1 MNINLVYEGKD
12 YNFDIPNNVTIDYI
26 KELSSKIFN
35 SDKALLDLIYNN
47 TKFTD
52 KDDSILL
59 RDLIP
64 DGENNAVL
72 TVQINKNINNSI
84 SKKSS
89 KKKIRENKENK
100 ESKESKENKVNKV
113 NKENRENKENNNSKE
128 KEKEIK
134 DYNFISRMKKK
145 INIEQKLN
153 RINENEEKIILNE
166 NDEKMSIEPYNKIN
180 KGDNNKKN
188 DYNIIK
194 KFDSAYSKKNSVLLS
209 LIKEFNSKVKE
220 IYLYLFKKCQN
231 PQTPMSNSPRNN
243 DSTLHFSSS
252 DTSRSSKNDQNINN
266 NYIYELV
273 IFEKKLINF
282 QENQIQHYLKL
293 LDLLKKYDKDD
304 IMITLNEFFNKLIPC
319 NSSNIKNDHL
329 DFIQPMKFKKMAS
342 YKLLN
347 NNSSNSNNFSSLNSN
362 KKKLPFLLNKSSNN
376 NSNSNISLVEKKNVN
391 FNIKSNEEINSSK
404 NKIFNKS
411 MIEKGDEK
419 VKKSMFSKDKLKME
433 VDNNKISDSKENI
446 NNDINNKNTTNKINH
461 KMTFNGINF
470 HFKMD
475 EKSEKNNNKNKS
487 SNIEEIISTN
497 SEKNIIKQS
506 PTQIFRNKTFKP
518 FKNIFS
524 DKSIIKIINNN
535 NKKRLEKMN
544 QQLNRYNS
552 LSNLNQFKFSP
563 SVDKTSKFEEIVRT
577 NTKKDIQSNQA
588 TNDFEEY
595 KKKGE
600 EFFPKMSKIKDIDVS
615 SITINTSNFIR
626 DKQILFKKKKRK
638 SMSKFDFM
646 I

>member
-47 TKFTD
+47 SKFTD

-64 DGENNAVL
+64 EGENNAVL
-72 TVQINKNINNSI
+72 TVQVNKNINKSI
-84 SKKSS
+84 SKKNS
-89 KKKIRENKENK
+89 KKKIKE
-100 ESKESKENKVNKV
+100 

-128 KEKEIK
+128 KDKEKEKEKEKKKEIK
-134 DYNFISRMKKK
+134 DYNFIGRMKKK
-145 INIEQKLN
+145 IKIEQKLD
-153 RINENEEKIILNE
+153 RINENDEKIILNE
-166 NDEKMSIEPYNKIN
+166 NDEKISIEPYNKIN
-180 KGDNNKKN
+180 KGDSKKTN

-194 KFDSAYSKKNSVLLS
+194 KFDSTLSKKNGVLLS
-209 LIKEFNSKVKE
+209 LIKEFNSKIKE

-231 PQTPMSNSPRNN
+231 PHTPMSNSPRNN
-243 DSTLHFSSS
+243 DSTFHFSSS

-282 QENQIQHYLKL
+282 QENQIQYYLKL

-304 IMITLNEFFNKLIPC
+304 IMITLNEFYNKLITC
-319 NSSNIKNDHL
+319 NSSNTKNDHL

-347 NNSSNSNNFSSLNSN
+347 NTSSNSNNFTSLNSI
-362 KKKLPFLLNKSSNN
+362 KKKLPFLINKNSNN
-376 NSNSNISLVEKKNVN
+376 NSNSNISLIEKKNIN
-391 FNIKSNEEINSSK
+391 FNVKSNEEISSYK

-411 MIEKGDEK
+411 TIEKGEEK
-419 VKKSMFSKDKLKME
+419 VKKSMFSKDKLKTIS
-433 VDNNKISDSKENI
+433 DNNTISDSKENK
-446 NNDINNKNTTNKINH
+446 NNDVKNKNTINKINH
-461 KMTFNGINF
+461 KMTYNGIKFNF
-470 HFKMD
+470 KFD
-475 EKSEKNNNKNKS
+475 EKSEKNNNKNNN
-487 SNIEEIISTN
+487 SNIEEIASSNN

-518 FKNIFS
+518 FKNNFS
-524 DKSIIKIINNN
+524 DKNIINIINNN

-544 QQLNRYNS
+544 HKFNRYNS
-552 LSNLNQFKFSP
+552 LNNLNNFKFSP
-563 SVDKTSKFEEIVRT
+563 YNDKTSKCEETINT

-600 EFFPKMSKIKDIDVS
+600 EFFPKMSRIKDIDVS

>member
-47 TKFTD
+47 SKFTD

-64 DGENNAVL
+64 EGENNAVL
-72 TVQINKNINNSI
+72 TVQVNKNINKSI
-84 SKKSS
+84 SKKNS
-89 KKKIRENKENK
+89 KKKIKE
-100 ESKESKENKVNKV
+100 

-128 KEKEIK
+128 KDKEKEKQNEKKKEIK
-134 DYNFISRMKKK
+134 DYNFIGRMKKK
-145 INIEQKLN
+145 IKIEQKLD
-153 RINENEEKIILNE
+153 RINENDEKIILNE
-166 NDEKMSIEPYNKIN
+166 NDEKISIEPYNKIN
-180 KGDNNKKN
+180 KGDSKKTN

-194 KFDSAYSKKNSVLLS
+194 KFDSTLSKKNGVLLS
-209 LIKEFNSKVKE
+209 LIKEFNSKIKE

-231 PQTPMSNSPRNN
+231 PHTPMSNSPRNN
-243 DSTLHFSSS
+243 DSTFHFSSS

-282 QENQIQHYLKL
+282 QENQIQYYLKL

-304 IMITLNEFFNKLIPC
+304 IMITLNEFYNKLITC
-319 NSSNIKNDHL
+319 NSSNTKNDHL

-342 YKLLN
+342 YKLLKN
-347 NNSSNSNNFSSLNSN
+347 TSSNSNNFTSLNSI
-362 KKKLPFLLNKSSNN
+362 KKKLPFLINKNSNN
-376 NSNSNISLVEKKNVN
+376 NSNSNISLIEKKNIN
-391 FNIKSNEEINSSK
+391 FNVKSNEEISSYK

-411 MIEKGDEK
+411 TIEKGEEK
-419 VKKSMFSKDKLKME
+419 VKKSMFSKDKLKTIS
-433 VDNNKISDSKENI
+433 DNNTISDSKENK
-446 NNDINNKNTTNKINH
+446 NNDVKNKNTINKINH
-461 KMTFNGINF
+461 KMTYNGIKFNF
-470 HFKMD
+470 KFD
-475 EKSEKNNNKNKS
+475 EKSEKNNNKNNN
-487 SNIEEIISTN
+487 SNIEEIASSNN

-518 FKNIFS
+518 FKNNFS
-524 DKSIIKIINNN
+524 DKNIINIINNN

-544 QQLNRYNS
+544 HKFNRYNS
-552 LSNLNQFKFSP
+552 LNNLNNFKFSP
-563 SVDKTSKFEEIVRT
+563 YNDKTSKCEETINT

-600 EFFPKMSKIKDIDVS
+600 EFFPKMSRIKDIDVS

>member
-47 TKFTD
+47 SKFTD

-64 DGENNAVL
+64 EGENNAVL
-72 TVQINKNINNSI
+72 TVQVNKNINNSI
-84 SKKSS
+84 SKKNS
-89 KKKIRENKENK
+89 KKKIKE
-100 ESKESKENKVNKV
+100 NKV
-113 NKENRENKENNNSKE
+113 NKENRENKENINSKEKE

-134 DYNFISRMKKK
+134 DYNFIGRMKKK
-145 INIEQKLN
+145 INIEQKLD
-153 RINENEEKIILNE
+153 RINENDEKIILNE
-166 NDEKMSIEPYNKIN
+166 NDEKISIEPYNKIN
-180 KGDNNKKN
+180 KGDNKKTN

-194 KFDSAYSKKNSVLLS
+194 KFDSTLSKKSGVLLS

-220 IYLYLFKKCQN
+220 IYLYLFKKCQKRH
-231 PQTPMSNSPRNN
+231 TPISNSPRNN

-282 QENQIQHYLKL
+282 QENQIQFYLKL

-304 IMITLNEFFNKLIPC
+304 IMITLNEFYNKLIPS

-347 NNSSNSNNFSSLNSN
+347 NTSSNSNNFTSLNSI
-362 KKKLPFLLNKSSNN
+362 KKKLPFLINKSSNN
-376 NSNSNISLVEKKNVN
+376 NSNSNISLIEKKNIN
-391 FNIKSNEEINSSK
+391 FNVKSNEEISSYK

-411 MIEKGDEK
+411 TIEKGEEK
-419 VKKSMFSKDKLKME
+419 VKKSMFSKDKLKTIS
-433 VDNNKISDSKENI
+433 DNNNIISDSKENK
-446 NNDINNKNTTNKINH
+446 NNDIKNKNTINKISH
-461 KMTFNGINF
+461 KMTYNGIKFNF
-470 HFKMD
+470 KFD
-475 EKSEKNNNKNKS
+475 EKSEKNNNKNNN
-487 SNIEEIISTN
+487 SNIEEIASANN

-518 FKNIFS
+518 FKNNFS
-524 DKSIIKIINNN
+524 DKNIINIINNN

-544 QQLNRYNS
+544 HKFNRYNS
-552 LSNLNQFKFSP
+552 LNNLNNFKFSP
-563 SVDKTSKFEEIVRT
+563 YNDKTSKCEEIINT

-600 EFFPKMSKIKDIDVS
+600 EFFPKMSRIKDIDVS

>member
-47 TKFTD
+47 SKFTD

-64 DGENNAVL
+64 EGENNAVL
-72 TVQINKNINNSI
+72 TVQVNKNINKSI
-84 SKKSS
+84 SKKNS
-89 KKKIRENKENK
+89 KKKIKE
-100 ESKESKENKVNKV
+100 

-128 KEKEIK
+128 KDKEKEKEKEKKKEIK
-134 DYNFISRMKKK
+134 DYNFIGRMKKK
-145 INIEQKLN
+145 IKIEQKLD
-153 RINENEEKIILNE
+153 RINENDEKIILNE
-166 NDEKMSIEPYNKIN
+166 NDEKISIEPYNKIN
-180 KGDNNKKN
+180 KGDSKKTN

-194 KFDSAYSKKNSVLLS
+194 KFDSTLSKKNGVLLS
-209 LIKEFNSKVKE
+209 LIKEFNSKIKE

-231 PQTPMSNSPRNN
+231 PHTPMSNSPRNN
-243 DSTLHFSSS
+243 DSTFHFSSS

-282 QENQIQHYLKL
+282 QENQIQYYLKL

-304 IMITLNEFFNKLIPC
+304 IMITLNEFYNKLITC
-319 NSSNIKNDHL
+319 NSSNTKNDHL

-347 NNSSNSNNFSSLNSN
+347 NTSSNSNNFTSLNSI
-362 KKKLPFLLNKSSNN
+362 KKKLPFLINKNSNN
-376 NSNSNISLVEKKNVN
+376 NSNSNISLIEKKNIN
-391 FNIKSNEEINSSK
+391 FNVKSNEEISSYK

-411 MIEKGDEK
+411 TIEKGEEK
-419 VKKSMFSKDKLKME
+419 VKKSMFSKDKLKAIS
-433 VDNNKISDSKENI
+433 DNNTISDSKENK
-446 NNDINNKNTTNKINH
+446 NNDVKNKNTINKINH
-461 KMTFNGINF
+461 KMTYNGIKFNF
-470 HFKMD
+470 KFD
-475 EKSEKNNNKNKS
+475 EKSEKNNNKNNN
-487 SNIEEIISTN
+487 SNIEEIASSNN

-518 FKNIFS
+518 FKNNFS
-524 DKSIIKIINNN
+524 DKNIINIINNN

-544 QQLNRYNS
+544 HKFNRYNS
-552 LSNLNQFKFSP
+552 LNNLNNFKFSP
-563 SVDKTSKFEEIVRT
+563 YNDKTSKCEETINT

-600 EFFPKMSKIKDIDVS
+600 EFFPKMSRIKDIDVS

>member
-47 TKFTD
+47 SKFTD

-64 DGENNAVL
+64 EGENNAVL
-72 TVQINKNINNSI
+72 TVQVNKNINKSI
-84 SKKSS
+84 SKKNS
-89 KKKIRENKENK
+89 KKKIKE
-100 ESKESKENKVNKV
+100 
-113 NKENRENKENNNSKE
+113 NKENRENKENINSKEKE

-134 DYNFISRMKKK
+134 DYNFIGRMKKK
-145 INIEQKLN
+145 IKIEQKLD
-153 RINENEEKIILNE
+153 RINENDEKIILNE
-166 NDEKMSIEPYNKIN
+166 NDEKISIEPYNKIN
-180 KGDNNKKN
+180 KGDNKKTN

-194 KFDSAYSKKNSVLLS
+194 KFDSTLSKKSGVLLS

-220 IYLYLFKKCQN
+220 IYLYLFKKCQKRH
-231 PQTPMSNSPRNN
+231 TPISNSPRNN

-282 QENQIQHYLKL
+282 QENQIQFYLKL

-304 IMITLNEFFNKLIPC
+304 IMITLNEFYNKLIPS

-347 NNSSNSNNFSSLNSN
+347 NTSSNSNNFTSLNSI
-362 KKKLPFLLNKSSNN
+362 KKKLPFLINKNSNN
-376 NSNSNISLVEKKNVN
+376 NSNSNISLIEKKKIN
-391 FNIKSNEEINSSK
+391 FNVKSNEEISSYK

-411 MIEKGDEK
+411 TIEKGEEK
-419 VKKSMFSKDKLKME
+419 VKKSMFSKDKLKTIS
-433 VDNNKISDSKENI
+433 DNNNIISDSKENK
-446 NNDINNKNTTNKINH
+446 NNDIKNKNTINKISH
-461 KMTFNGINF
+461 KMTYNGIKFNF
-470 HFKMD
+470 KFD
-475 EKSEKNNNKNKS
+475 EKSEKNNNKNNN
-487 SNIEEIISTN
+487 SNIEEIASSNN

-518 FKNIFS
+518 FKNNFS
-524 DKSIIKIINNN
+524 DKNIINIINNN

-544 QQLNRYNS
+544 HKFNRYNS
-552 LSNLNQFKFSP
+552 LNNLNNFKFSP
-563 SVDKTSKFEEIVRT
+563 YNDKTSKCEEIINT

-600 EFFPKMSKIKDIDVS
+600 EFFPKMSRIKDIDVS

>member
-47 TKFTD
+47 SKFTD

-64 DGENNAVL
+64 EGENNAVL
-72 TVQINKNINNSI
+72 TVQVNKNINKSI
-84 SKKSS
+84 SKKNS
-89 KKKIRENKENK
+89 KKKIKE
-100 ESKESKENKVNKV
+100 

-128 KEKEIK
+128 KDKEKEKEKEKKKEIK
-134 DYNFISRMKKK
+134 DYNFIGRMKKK
-145 INIEQKLN
+145 IKIEQKLD
-153 RINENEEKIILNE
+153 RINENDEKIILNE
-166 NDEKMSIEPYNKIN
+166 NDEKISIEPYNKIN
-180 KGDNNKKN
+180 KGDSKKTN

-194 KFDSAYSKKNSVLLS
+194 KFDSTLSKKNGVLLS
-209 LIKEFNSKVKE
+209 LIKEFNSKIKE

-231 PQTPMSNSPRNN
+231 PHTPMSNSPRNN
-243 DSTLHFSSS
+243 DSTFHFSSS

-282 QENQIQHYLKL
+282 QENQIQYYLKL

-304 IMITLNEFFNKLIPC
+304 IMITLNEFYNKLITC
-319 NSSNIKNDHL
+319 NSSNTKNDHL

-342 YKLLN
+342 YKLLKN
-347 NNSSNSNNFSSLNSN
+347 TSSNSNNFTSLNSI
-362 KKKLPFLLNKSSNN
+362 KKKLPFLINKNSNN
-376 NSNSNISLVEKKNVN
+376 NSNSNISLIEKKNIN
-391 FNIKSNEEINSSK
+391 FNVKSNEEISSYK

-411 MIEKGDEK
+411 TIEKGEEK
-419 VKKSMFSKDKLKME
+419 VKKSMFSKDKLKTIS
-433 VDNNKISDSKENI
+433 DNNTISDSKENK
-446 NNDINNKNTTNKINH
+446 NNDVKNKNTINKINH
-461 KMTFNGINF
+461 KMTYNGIKFNF
-470 HFKMD
+470 KFD
-475 EKSEKNNNKNKS
+475 EKSEKNNNKNNN
-487 SNIEEIISTN
+487 SNIEEIASSNN

-518 FKNIFS
+518 FKNNFS
-524 DKSIIKIINNN
+524 DKNIINIINNN

-544 QQLNRYNS
+544 HKFNRYNS
-552 LSNLNQFKFSP
+552 LNNLNNFKFSP
-563 SVDKTSKFEEIVRT
+563 YNDKTSKCEETINT

-600 EFFPKMSKIKDIDVS
+600 EFFPKMSRIKDIDVS

>member
-47 TKFTD
+47 SKFTD

-64 DGENNAVL
+64 EGENNAVL
-72 TVQINKNINNSI
+72 TVQVNKNINKSI
-84 SKKSS
+84 SKKNS
-89 KKKIRENKENK
+89 KKKIKE
-100 ESKESKENKVNKV
+100 

-128 KEKEIK
+128 KDKEKEKEKEKKKEIK
-134 DYNFISRMKKK
+134 DYNFIGRMKKK
-145 INIEQKLN
+145 IKIEQKLD
-153 RINENEEKIILNE
+153 RINENDEKIILNE
-166 NDEKMSIEPYNKIN
+166 NDEKISIEPYNKIN
-180 KGDNNKKN
+180 KGDSKKTN

-194 KFDSAYSKKNSVLLS
+194 KFDSTLSKKNGVLLS
-209 LIKEFNSKVKE
+209 LIKEFNSKIKE

-231 PQTPMSNSPRNN
+231 PHTPMSNSPRNN
-243 DSTLHFSSS
+243 DSTFHFSSS

-282 QENQIQHYLKL
+282 QENQIQYYLKL

-304 IMITLNEFFNKLIPC
+304 IMITLNEFYNKLITC
-319 NSSNIKNDHL
+319 NSSNTKNDHL

-347 NNSSNSNNFSSLNSN
+347 NTSSNSNNFTSLNSI
-362 KKKLPFLLNKSSNN
+362 KKKLPFLINKNSNN
-376 NSNSNISLVEKKNVN
+376 NSNSNISLIEKKNIN
-391 FNIKSNEEINSSK
+391 FNVKSNEEISSYK

-411 MIEKGDEK
+411 TIEKGEEK
-419 VKKSMFSKDKLKME
+419 VKKSMFSKDKLKTIS
-433 VDNNKISDSKENI
+433 DNNTISDSKENK
-446 NNDINNKNTTNKINH
+446 NNDVKNKNTINKINH
-461 KMTFNGINF
+461 KMTYNGIKFNF
-470 HFKMD
+470 KFD
-475 EKSEKNNNKNKS
+475 EKSEKNNNKNNN
-487 SNIEEIISTN
+487 SNIEEIASSNN

-518 FKNIFS
+518 FKNNFS
-524 DKSIIKIINNN
+524 DKNIINIINNN

-544 QQLNRYNS
+544 HKFNRYNS
-552 LSNLNQFKFSP
+552 LNNLNNFKFSP
-563 SVDKTSKFEEIVRT
+563 YNDKTSKCEETINT
-577 NTKKDIQSNQA
+577 NTKKDILSNQA

-600 EFFPKMSKIKDIDVS
+600 EFFPKMSRIKDIDVS

>member
-1 MNINLVYEGKD
+1 
-12 YNFDIPNNVTIDYI
+12 
-26 KELSSKIFN
+26 
-35 SDKALLDLIYNN
+35 
-47 TKFTD
+47 
-52 KDDSILL
+52 
-59 RDLIP
+59 
-64 DGENNAVL
+64 
-72 TVQINKNINNSI
+72 
-84 SKKSS
+84 
-89 KKKIRENKENK
+89 
-100 ESKESKENKVNKV
+100 
-113 NKENRENKENNNSKE
+113 
-128 KEKEIK
+128 
-134 DYNFISRMKKK
+134 MKKK
-145 INIEQKLN
+145 INIEHKLD
-153 RINENEEKIILNE
+153 RINENDEKIILNE
-166 NDEKMSIEPYNKIN
+166 NDEKISIEPYNKIN
-180 KGDNNKKN
+180 KGDNKKIN

-194 KFDSAYSKKNSVLLS
+194 KFDSTLSKKSGVLLS

-231 PQTPMSNSPRNN
+231 PHTPMSNSPRNN

-282 QENQIQHYLKL
+282 QENQIQFYLKL

-304 IMITLNEFFNKLIPC
+304 IMITLNEFYNKLIPC

-347 NNSSNSNNFSSLNSN
+347 NTSSNSNNFTSLNSI
-362 KKKLPFLLNKSSNN
+362 KKKLPFLINKNSNN
-376 NSNSNISLVEKKNVN
+376 NSNSNISLIEKKNIN
-391 FNIKSNEEINSSK
+391 FNVKSNEEISSYK

-411 MIEKGDEK
+411 TIEKGEEK
-419 VKKSMFSKDKLKME
+419 VKKSMFSKDKLKAIS
-433 VDNNKISDSKENI
+433 DNNTISDSKENK
-446 NNDINNKNTTNKINH
+446 NNDIKNKNTINKINH
-461 KMTFNGINF
+461 KMTYNGIKFNF
-470 HFKMD
+470 KFD
-475 EKSEKNNNKNKS
+475 EKSEKNNNKNNNSNIDEIAS
-487 SNIEEIISTN
+487 SNN

-518 FKNIFS
+518 FKNNFS
-524 DKSIIKIINNN
+524 DKNIINIINNN

-544 QQLNRYNS
+544 HKFNRYNS
-552 LSNLNQFKFSP
+552 LNNLNNFKFSP
-563 SVDKTSKFEEIVRT
+563 YNDKTSKCEETINT

-600 EFFPKMSKIKDIDVS
+600 EFFPKMSRIKDIDVS